1 MEGMELIKKIGLIAV
16 ILIIWSYGM
25 MTLSNNVDQKVSQYV
40 NQAQTEINDISNR
53 LNQNLEALERDFRV
67 LYNNA
72 DIHQYLNEVDKYE
85 DIKTHDLY
93 ETVQETLKTM
103 AEKPSYIFAWIAN
116 DRADFFLDQSYLSEK
131 GYTVNSRPW
140 YKESLEQDDM
150 FYGDVYTDIGTGQPI
165 VTLMQSYK
173 DVPYGFV
180 SIDYGFEEF
189 FETVSETN
197 GLFMVDRENQI
208 VMSNNKTLRVG
219 TSLLDYDY
227 PLDDILAYDDASI
240 FKDNSL
246 TLMQSNQRLGW
257 KLFYQLDLK
266 VEVDALEKEKLN
278 YQIALSGLCFVVIGL
293 ILISKR
299 RKKNNTSME
308 DLGDY

>member
-1 MEGMELIKKIGLIAV
+1 MIKKIGLIV
-16 ILIIWSYGM
+16 LVFIIWSYGM
-25 MTLSNNVDQKVSQYV
+25 MTLSNNMDEKVSQYV
-40 NQAQTEINDISNR
+40 SQAQTEINDVSNR
-53 LNQNLEALERDFRV
+53 LNQNLEELESDFRL

-72 DIHQYLNEVDKYE
+72 DVHQYLNEVEKYE

-93 ETVQETLKTM
+93 EIVQETLKTM
-103 AEKPSYIFAWIAN
+103 TENPSYIFAWIAN
-116 DRADFFLDQSYLSEK
+116 DRADFFLDQSLISEK

-140 YKESLEQDDM
+140 YKEASEREDM
-150 FYGDVYTDIGTGQPI
+150 FYSNVYTDVGTGQPI
-165 VTLMQSYK
+165 VTLMQSYR
-173 DVPYGFV
+173 DIPYGFV

-208 VMSNNKTLRVG
+208 VMSNNKTLHVG

-227 PLDDILAYDDASI
+227 ALDDVLAYDDVSI

-246 TLMQSNQRLGW
+246 SLMQSNQSLGW
-257 KLFYQLDLK
+257 KLFYQPDLK
-266 VEVDALEKEKLN
+266 VEVDAFEKEKFK
-278 YQIALSGLCFVVIGL
+278 YQIALSGLCFVVIGV

-299 RKKNNTSME
+299 RKNNNTSME
-308 DLGDY
+308 DHRNY